1 MLQFTI
7 ERAKGSKSKRSAV
20 LKTETVCSK
29 EGAEE
34 CARMVATLLGISETR
49 QQDFLFLFLS
59 HLENNIFL
67 GSYSTFAKEQGF
79 GAKTYSAVIKTLK
92 KKGLIEV
99 NTGYTRVSEDL
110 PNLLTMFDQEG
121 HSQVLID
128 FSILP
133 NQTSLDL

>member
-49 QQDFLFLFLS
+49 QQDFLF
-59 HLENNIFL
+59 
-67 GSYSTFAKEQGF
+67 AKEQGF

-92 KKGLIEV
+92 EKGLIEV
-99 NTGYTRVSEDL
+99 NTGYTRVHEEL